1 MLHEVDSRI
10 YELHWTRH
18 ADRYLA
24 LVRAA
29 LEKDP
34 GDLELQE
41 LLAAMEAAVAAKLKR
56 PLH

>member
-1 MLHEVDSRI
+1 MLSDRPGSV
-10 YELHWTRH
+10 YEFHWMRH

-41 LLAAMEAAVAAKLKR
+41 LLLAMEAAVAAQQKR

>member
-1 MLHEVDSRI
+1 MLTESRLQT
-10 YELHWTRH
+10 YELHWMRH
-18 ADRYLA
+18 AERYLA

-34 GDLELQE
+34 KDLELQE
-41 LLAAMEAAVAAKLKR
+41 LLAAMEAALSTREKR

>member
-1 MLHEVDSRI
+1 MLSDRASSV
-10 YELHWTRH
+10 YEFHWMRH

-29 LEKDP
+29 LERDP
-34 GDLELQE
+34 EDLELQK
-41 LLAAMEAAVAAKLKR
+41 LLLAMEAALAAKQNR

>member
-1 MLHEVDSRI
+1 MSTDAEHRA

-34 GDLELQE
+34 GDLELRE
-41 LLAAMEAAVAAKLKR
+41 LLQAMEAEVVAQKKR
-56 PLH
+56 ALH

>member
-1 MLHEVDSRI
+1 MIREIPSSTF
-10 YELHWTRH
+10 YELHWMRH

-34 GDLELQE
+34 DDLELLE
-41 LLAAMEAAVAAKLKR
+41 LLHAMEAAVAAKTR

>member
-1 MLHEVDSRI
+1 MLSDTPSSV
-10 YELHWTRH
+10 YEFHWMRH

-29 LEKDP
+29 LAKDP

-41 LLAAMEAAVAAKLKR
+41 LLQAMEAALAAKNKR

>member
-1 MLHEVDSRI
+1 MLSASENRI

-18 ADRYLA
+18 ADRYLT

-34 GDLELQE
+34 NDLELQE
-41 LLAAMEAAVAAKLKR
+41 LLQAMEAAVAIKQR
-56 PLH
+56 RGLH